1 MRLDAEYDEQLVDL
15 IYATVFGEATWQ
27 DFLLKLDDGLPG
39 GRSGLLYHDARQ
51 AAGAIDINSRLPP
64 DWTENYARYYS
75 KINPWM
81 PYAAVRKVGLG
92 VVAEQMLP
100 REKFVKTEFYH
111 DSYRKIGAE
120 SAVGITIDREDSRVF
135 LLSTLTSSADADANR
150 QAADRVT
157 RLAPHL
163 RRAFRHFQAGYRDKV
178 ITELGATLFDEID
191 MGVIVV
197 GFAGRPKSLS
207 AIAADIMERT
217 KTVRVGL
224 AGNIKFADH
233 RGDAALQAML
243 DPDYAGPRV
252 VTYLS
257 GGTRISMVKVQKDRQ
272 ATYFEGP
279 TVVVTL
285 EHKDTLPVLNEAH
298 LQSRFAIT
306 NTELRILKAVYAGQS
321 VREIADSEHRS
332 TETIRAHLK
341 NLYKKTGTSRQ
352 ADLVRFAMHWA
363 GR

>member
-1 MRLDAEYDEQLVDL
+1 MQLGAQYDEQLVDL
-15 IYATVFGEATWQ
+15 IYATVFGEARWQ
-27 DFLLKLDDGLPG
+27 DFLGKLDLGLPG
-39 GRSGLLYHDARQ
+39 AKSALLYHDARQ
-51 AAGAIDINSRLPP
+51 ASGTIDINSGLPD
-64 DWTENYARYYS
+64 DWTEEYARYYS

-100 REKFVKTEFYH
+100 REKFVRTEFYN

-120 SAVGITIDREDSRVF
+120 SAVGITIDREDNRLL

-150 QAADRVT
+150 QAADRLT

-178 ITELGATLFDEID
+178 IAELGTTLFDRID

-197 GFAGRPKSLS
+197 GFGGKPKSVS
-207 AIAADIMERT
+207 DVAVGVMERT
-217 KTVRVGL
+217 TVARVGL
-224 AGNIKFADH
+224 TGIVKLADQEGN
-233 RGDAALQAML
+233 AALKAML
-243 DPDYAGPRV
+243 QPDYAGPRV
-252 VTYLS
+252 VSYLS
-257 GGTRISMVKVQKDRQ
+257 GGTRVCLVKVQKDRQ

-285 EHKDTLPVLNEAH
+285 EHRNTLPVLNEAH

-306 NTELRILKAVYAGQS
+306 NSELRILKAIYAGQS

-332 TETIRAHLK
+332 PETIRAHLK
-341 NLYKKTGTSRQ
+341 SLYKKTDTSRQ
-352 ADLVRFAMHWA
+352 ADLIRFAMHWA
-363 GR
+363 GP